1 MEISIKNYIEAAL
14 PELAGHIHP
23 GFTTEMGA
31 LSLAYVFTPV
41 SGGHLK
47 QSMLELKVIGPDY
60 DGCKAEER
68 RLAQLLDMEE
78 DEPYVATGDVYF
90 HSGLSGGGYLFNDG
104 CQMHEVTLYFILD
117 WRPLD

>member
-1 MEISIKNYIEAAL
+1 METAIKQFIENAI
-14 PELAGHIHP
+14 PELAGHIYP
-23 GFTTEMGA
+23 GFTTEMDR
-31 LSLAYVFTPV
+31 LSVSYVFTPI

-60 DGCKAEER
+60 DACKSMER
-68 RLAQLLDMEE
+68 NLSELLDMEE
-78 DEPYVATGDVYF
+78 DEPYIAAGAVYF

-117 WRPLD
+117 WRLLH

>member
-1 MEISIKNYIEAAL
+1 MEISIKNYIEAAV
-14 PELAGHIHP
+14 PELAGHIYP
-23 GFTTEMGA
+23 GFTTETDT
-31 LSLAYVFTPV
+31 LSLVYIFTPV

-60 DGCKAEER
+60 DTCKTMEK
-68 RLAQLLDMEE
+68 RLTKLLDMEE
-78 DEPYVATGDVYF
+78 DEPYIVAGCIRF

-117 WRPLD
+117 WRLL